1 MTIQNRHNLDGI
13 TVNRP
18 LFAINLR
25 FVATNFRDQASC
37 THVLYGRVCS
47 DNYSRR
53 RDVKTLRTRI
63 KVVFQY
69 SSIQEIHNVER
80 ERNMFQLSV

>member
-25 FVATNFRDQASC
+25 SINWFVATNFRDQASC
-37 THVLYGRVCS
+37 THVL
-47 DNYSRR
+47 
-53 RDVKTLRTRI
+53 
-63 KVVFQY
+63 
-69 SSIQEIHNVER
+69 
-80 ERNMFQLSV
+80 